1 MVVRVDN
8 VCHLVP
14 CQTGGH
20 VINQNAQQMERSATQ
35 EGNRFIIDNQHL
47 MKNVQTLL
55 NETSNGVPTA
65 DCFATESTDFSLIG
79 MGS

>member
-1 MVVRVDN
+1 MVIRVDN

-35 EGNRFIIDNQHL
+35 VGYRFIIDNQHL
-47 MKNVQTLL
+47 MKNV
-55 NETSNGVPTA
+55 
-65 DCFATESTDFSLIG
+65 
-79 MGS
+79 